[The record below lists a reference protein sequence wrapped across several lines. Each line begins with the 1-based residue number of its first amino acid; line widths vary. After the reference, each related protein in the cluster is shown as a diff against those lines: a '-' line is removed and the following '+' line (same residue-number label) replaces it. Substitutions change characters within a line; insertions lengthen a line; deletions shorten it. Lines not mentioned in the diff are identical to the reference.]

1 MGHCGLFVGLT
12 TLDLIYG
19 VADLPQPNEKQVA
32 TDLAI
37 AAGGP
42 ATNAAVTFRHLGNQ
56 SKLMS
61 AVGQHPLTALV
72 RADLTT
78 QQVALLDLAP
88 QRQDPPPL
96 SSILVTAGT
105 GDRAVVSRN
114 AVNLQ
119 ITIEQM
125 SPDPLDGVNIVLI
138 DGHQIEISVAIAQAA
153 QHQNIPIVLDGG
165 SWKPGLEKVLPFVD
179 YAICSANFFPPGC
192 TSQSEVIAYLQQ
204 AITSPS
210 IAITRGGAS
219 IRYSHQKEQGEI
231 PVPIISSV
239 DTLGAGDIFHGA
251 FCHWILKKSFP
262 EALRQAA
269 QVAALAC
276 QSFGTRQWL
285 LSPIISDQNAR

>member
-19 VADLPQPNEKQVA
+19 VVKLPQPDQKQVA

-37 AAGGP
+37 VAGGP
-42 ATNAAVTFRHLGNQ
+42 ATNAAVTFRYLGNHA
-56 SKLMS
+56 KLMS
-61 AVGQHPLTALV
+61 AVGQHPLAALV
-72 RADLTT
+72 RSDLTE
-78 QQVALLDLAP
+78 QQIELLDLAP

-96 SSILVTAGT
+96 SSILVTEGT

-119 ITIEQM
+119 IAVGQM
-125 SPDPLDGVNIVLI
+125 PPNPLEGIDIVLI

-153 QHQNIPIVLDGG
+153 QHQNIPVVLDGG
-165 SWKPGLEKVLPFVD
+165 SWKPGLEKILQFLD
-179 YAICSANFFPPGC
+179 YAICSANFLPPGC
-192 TSQSEVIAYLQQ
+192 TSPAEVTAYLQQ
-204 AITSPS
+204 ETNSPA
-210 IAITRGGAS
+210 IAITRGDAPIDYYCQGT
-219 IRYSHQKEQGEI
+219 YGEI
-231 PVPIISSV
+231 PVPTVSSV

-251 FCHWILKKSFP
+251 FCHYILQNVSFP
-262 EALRQAA
+262 EALRQSA

-285 LSPIISDQNAR
+285 QSPNI